1 MMMCDFGSRSFYANI
16 IPSRQL
22 IPCDIILCKIK
33 CAIGIYQKCAEA
45 QKNPFE
51 QNWSLM
57 YSKYA
62 RFNYYHLSKMSI
74 NSIRNCRIEGLS
86 FSKSKDAD
94 LLQWLNSAGNI
105 LDRNIGYHYMATLW
119 KNKRYF
125 YWSII
130 LTYNVSMTPIGYFFI
145 TIEIC
150 WKHNSV
156 SYKRRVLLPIKN
168 LHTQVLCISVCFMR
182 HFFSDLT
189 DKVTWLFSI
198 FILIVQKILL
208 KKWI

>member
-1 MMMCDFGSRSFYANI
+1 MCDFGWRSFYANI
-16 IPSRQL
+16 INSRQL
-22 IPCDIILCKIK
+22 IPCDMILCKIK
-33 CAIGIYQKCAEA
+33 CIMGIYTKHA
-45 QKNPFE
+45 QAWKSSFE

-105 LDRNIGYHYMATLW
+105 LDRNIGYNYMSALW
-119 KNKRYF
+119 KNKRDF

-130 LTYNVSMTPIGYFFI
+130 LTFVLVIFVANYNVSMSPIGYF
-145 TIEIC
+145 
-150 WKHNSV
+150 S
-156 SYKRRVLLPIKN
+156 
-168 LHTQVLCISVCFMR
+168 
-182 HFFSDLT
+182 
-189 DKVTWLFSI
+189 
-198 FILIVQKILL
+198 
-208 KKWI
+208 